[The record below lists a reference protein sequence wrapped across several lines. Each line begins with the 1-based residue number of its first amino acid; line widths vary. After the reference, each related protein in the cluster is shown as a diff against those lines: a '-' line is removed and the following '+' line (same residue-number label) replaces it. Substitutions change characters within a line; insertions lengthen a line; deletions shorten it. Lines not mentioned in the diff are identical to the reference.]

1 MHPGFIAG
9 ITSIPPLHHRFITG
23 ITIAFTS
30 LGLVVVL
37 KPLKYWKFEIRC
49 VFYTPPALRIV
60 SGMPNRSLRLFALAV
75 LMLPAMLAGCEWARL
90 ASPPAPPPAVQES
103 PSPPPAVEPASPRAP
118 APLPTRKPA
127 QPAPVVPS
135 VAPPPAAQ
143 DPVLRPPVVVG
154 LNRDMLIRQFG
165 VPAAEHEAPPA
176 RVLEFGKDDCRLAAY
191 LYFDTS
197 RNDFYTL
204 QYEVNGQPA
213 PHAAV
218 DQCLSRIARDAS
230 RR

>member
-1 MHPGFIAG
+1 M
-9 ITSIPPLHHRFITG
+9 
-23 ITIAFTS
+23 
-30 LGLVVVL
+30 
-37 KPLKYWKFEIRC
+37 KPLKYWNFEIHC

-60 SGMPNRSLRLFALAV
+60 SGMPNRSLRYFALAV
-75 LMLPAMLAGCEWARL
+75 LMLPVLLAGCEWARL
-90 ASPPAPPPAVQES
+90 ASPPAPPPVQE
-103 PSPPPAVEPASPRAP
+103 PAPPPPVDAPAPPRAT

-127 QPAPVVPS
+127 QPA
-135 VAPPPAAQ
+135 APAA
-143 DPVLRPPVVVG
+143 PVPATQEPMARPPVVVG
-154 LNRDMLIRQFG
+154 LNRDMLIQQFG
-165 VPAAEHEAPPA
+165 APAAEHEAPPA

-204 QYEVNGQPA
+204 QYEVNGLPA